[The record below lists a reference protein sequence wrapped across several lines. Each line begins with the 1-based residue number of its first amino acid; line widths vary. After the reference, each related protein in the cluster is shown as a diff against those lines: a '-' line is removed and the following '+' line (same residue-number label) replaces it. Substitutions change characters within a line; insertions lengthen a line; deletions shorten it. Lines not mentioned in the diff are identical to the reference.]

1 MSGNFDTLGYYEVLE
16 VTPNASLSQIK
27 TQYYDRAK
35 FWHPDHNENPKALE
49 IFQKIS
55 VAYNILKDQ
64 KTRLRYDLLSIIY
77 DKEDFPEISSLKI
90 YKNQKG
96 KDDNALRVLKQKK
109 VTAYVGGYKIKET
122 KDICNYKEAKDMVIS
137 TSIHNWLYGWWN
149 LSAFFKNINAIK
161 FNLEAVNAEDKDNLK
176 LLIHNMLAYEQD
188 NNKEMSWVYA
198 KQAYLFAEENSR
210 LQELLTTYID
220 ILDYHPQKV
229 VSIPYWQSKELRRR
243 QFIIPYFFILIFAT
257 IGISF
262 FGKMGLINIGSNK
275 NKSYYSEI
283 SVNRGMTIADDQVE
297 SKIIKIDGDIDSKNH
312 LYHLKNDVKIY
323 YGPDERYDVLVN
335 GKKGQTV
342 RITGYTPD
350 KKWYKVM
357 IDNGENG
364 YVRDSMLK
372 KGIGNPLPPKTKI
385 YR

>member
-149 LSAFFKNINAIK
+149 LSAFLKNINAIK

-243 QFIIPYFFILIFAT
+243 QFIIPYFFILILAT

-262 FGKMGLINIGSNK
+262 FGKMELINIGSNK

-297 SKIIKIDGDIDSKNH
+297 SKIIKVDGDIGSKNH

-364 YVRDSMLK
+364 YVRDNMLK

>member
-35 FWHPDHNENPKALE
+35 FWHPDHNESPKALE

-149 LSAFFKNINAIK
+149 LSAFLKNINAIK

-243 QFIIPYFFILIFAT
+243 QFIIPYFFILILAT

-297 SKIIKIDGDIDSKNH
+297 SKIIKVDGDIGSKNH

-364 YVRDSMLK
+364 YVRDNMLK